1 MIGET
6 RALLDWAVLISTGL
20 VSVALV
26 LTFIRLVRG
35 PSLTDRVVALELTAT
50 LTVGMIA
57 IYDVAT
63 EQPVFLDVAV
73 VVALIGFLGAV
84 AFARYV
90 EKQAAPEVRARR

>member
-1 MIGET
+1 MIGDGRSTIE
-6 RALLDWAVLISTGL
+6 AAVLVSTSM

-26 LTFIRLVRG
+26 LAFIRLVRG
-35 PSLTDRVVALELTAT
+35 PSLPDRVVALELIAT
-50 LTVGMIA
+50 LAVGMIA

-63 EQPVFLDVAV
+63 EQPVFLDVAI

-90 EKQAAPEVRARR
+90 EKQAAPERRDGR

>member
-1 MIGET
+1 MIGDGRSTIE
-6 RALLDWAVLISTGL
+6 AAVLVSTSM

-26 LTFIRLVRG
+26 LAFIRLVRG
-35 PSLTDRVVALELTAT
+35 PSLPDRVVALELIAT

-63 EQPVFLDVAV
+63 EQPVFLDVAI

-90 EKQAAPEVRARR
+90 EKQATSERRDGR